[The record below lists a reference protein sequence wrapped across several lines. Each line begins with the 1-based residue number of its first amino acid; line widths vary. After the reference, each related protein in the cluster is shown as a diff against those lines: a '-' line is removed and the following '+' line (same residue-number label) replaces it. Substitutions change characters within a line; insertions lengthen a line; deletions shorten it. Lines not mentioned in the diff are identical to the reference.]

1 MSGEFEI
8 TLGRSGDRQPRREQ
22 EPLRILVLADFC
34 GRTDVAPT
42 FAARRL
48 SIDDVDAAIAEF
60 APRVRVW
67 AANEPATA
75 RYLVLQTLDDFHPDR
90 LAAAVPHLRQLLE
103 LARTLDRSPGDLGA
117 LAELDALLGE
127 EPGSAAA
134 PVPGAREP
142 AGESDDNT
150 LERLLGRPRGASG
163 NDRVKHKVRELI
175 ESALGPAQRAARAP
189 QTEQKRGRLAELLTE
204 RCRAVLNDAEFRA
217 VERAWRSAHW
227 LASRLEDDQAAV
239 HLVHLPKAALAAH
252 VAEAGQRLDRSP
264 LHSLL
269 TAHPD
274 GKWDAIVGD
283 YSFDLAANE
292 LVLLA
297 TLGALA
303 AHARAPFLAHGELAL
318 AGCSGHH
325 VDEPWDWR
333 VADEDLAQLWSE
345 LRSHPA
351 ARWIALATPR
361 FLLRQPY
368 GAKTDAIER
377 FAFEEL
383 PSRPSRDRFLWANP
397 AFACALLL
405 AQSRASGKRD
415 VWPSTASGSVDD
427 LPMAIYGDGGGDAIQ
442 PPLEHA
448 FGERARAA
456 LAEHGLVAFTGGRNT
471 NRIAAPAIVSLAE
484 K

>member
-1 MSGEFEI
+1 MGGEFEI
-8 TLGRSGDRQPRREQ
+8 TLGRSGSGRRRREQ

-34 GRTDVAPT
+34 GRTDEPPT

-48 SIDDVDAAIAEF
+48 SIDDLDGAIGEL
-60 APRVRVW
+60 APRVCISGS
-67 AANEPATA
+67 AEP
-75 RYLVLQTLDDFHPDR
+75 RYLVLESLDDLHPDR

-103 LARTLDRSPGDLGA
+103 LERTLDRSPGDAAA
-117 LAELDALLGE
+117 LDAVDALLGNE
-127 EPGSAAA
+127 RRPATASLPAAS
-134 PVPGAREP
+134 EP
-142 AGESDDNT
+142 AAESDDNT
-150 LERLLGRPRGASG
+150 LERLLGRPRGASDD
-163 NDRVKHKVRELI
+163 DRAKHKVRELI
-175 ESALGPAQRAARAP
+175 ESALGSTQRAAPAPHTKEQRA
-189 QTEQKRGRLAELLTE
+189 RLAELLTD
-204 RCRAVLNDAEFRA
+204 RCRAVLHDAELRA

-227 LASRLEDDQAAV
+227 LASRLEDDQATV
-239 HLVHLPKAALAAH
+239 HIVHLPKAALAAH
-252 VAEAGQRLDRSP
+252 VAEAGQQLDRSP

-269 TAHPD
+269 TAHAD
-274 GKWDAIVGD
+274 GQWDAIVGD
-283 YSFDLAANE
+283 YSFGLAADD

-303 AHARAPFLAHGELAL
+303 ARAGAPFLAHGEPTL
-318 AGCSGHH
+318 AGCAGDN

-333 VADEDLAQLWSE
+333 FADEGLAQLWSE

-351 ARWIALATPR
+351 AQWISLSTPR

-368 GAKTDAIER
+368 GARTDAIER

-383 PSRPSRDRFLWANP
+383 PPRPPRDRFLWGNP

-405 AQSRASGKRD
+405 AQSRASGEGN
-415 VWPSTASGSVDD
+415 VWPSTASGSVED

-471 NRIAAPAIVSLAE
+471 NRIATSAIESIA